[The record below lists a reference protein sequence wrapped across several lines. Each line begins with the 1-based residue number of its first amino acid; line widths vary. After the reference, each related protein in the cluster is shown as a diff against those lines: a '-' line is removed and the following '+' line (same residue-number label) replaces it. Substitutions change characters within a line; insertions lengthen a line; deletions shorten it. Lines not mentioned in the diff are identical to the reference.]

1 LAYSVDWVTR
11 IVTIPQADLTFVA
24 TDDYELN
31 VVTFWSTIHDI
42 QDSGVGIIHDRIMTA
57 NAPTPF
63 GPRGVQIV
71 NGYQIEFEDGAY
83 TVTLTN
89 ANSDIIAN
97 HVLNQVSIQA
107 QTLTGATP
115 DEIVAA
121 IIAAGIPGLLPIQD
135 AMLHDLHAQHLG

>member
-1 LAYSVDWVTR
+1 
-11 IVTIPQADLTFVA
+11 
-24 TDDYELN
+24 
-31 VVTFWSTIHDI
+31 
-42 QDSGVGIIHDRIMTA
+42 MTA